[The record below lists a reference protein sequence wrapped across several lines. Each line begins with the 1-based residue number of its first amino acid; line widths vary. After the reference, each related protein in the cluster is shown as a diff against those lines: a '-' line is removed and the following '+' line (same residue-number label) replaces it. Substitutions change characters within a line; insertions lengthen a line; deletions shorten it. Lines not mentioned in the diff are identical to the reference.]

1 MARQMATTL
10 LRHRAPRRAVLAL
23 VALAALAACTSPVR
37 LATPA
42 EIKQAN
48 SATPSPAPSG
58 GIGSTAPNPAA
69 SASPGTTAPSPTAP
83 TATGALAQ
91 LQAEYH
97 ALIAFVLPSIVQI
110 DTQGGLGS
118 GIVFD
123 AQGDIVT
130 NAHVVAGATRYT
142 VTTSD
147 GHQYAA
153 TLVGAATGSDL
164 AVIRVGADAALQPAT
179 FGDSSKVTLG
189 DIVVAIGSPLGL
201 SDSVSEGIVS
211 GTGRSQSE
219 GNGVNLTDLIQ
230 TTAAINPGNSGG
242 ALVDIAGHVVGMPTL
257 GASSSPRS
265 GAAGGI
271 GFAISSNQIVT
282 VGQQLAAGGTVTH
295 TGLAYL
301 GVNTSDSPG
310 GGALVANVVAA
321 GPADK
326 AGIKT
331 GWIITS
337 VGGHATPDANSVG
350 SVLATY
356 KPGQKVDV
364 VAKLPDG
371 STKTV
376 SVTLGE
382 RPANP

>member
-1 MARQMATTL
+1 MASPARSL
-10 LRHRAPRRAVLAL
+10 AVLVMA
-23 VALAALAACTSPVR
+23 VAALAACSSPVR
-37 LATPA
+37 LASPT
-42 EIKQAN
+42 EIQQAA
-48 SATPSPAPSG
+48 SATPTPAPSG
-58 GIGSTAPNPAA
+58 GNSANTAPSPAA
-69 SASPGTTAPSPTAP
+69 SAPPGTTTPSPSAPSGS
-83 TATGALAQ
+83 GALAQ

-97 ALIAFVLPSIVQI
+97 ALIAAVLPSIVQI

-123 AQGDIVT
+123 SQGDIIT

-147 GHQYAA
+147 GHQYPA
-153 TLVGAATGSDL
+153 TLVGAATGTDL
-164 AVIRVGADAALQPAT
+164 AVIKIGSDVGLKPAT
-179 FGDSSKVTLG
+179 FGDSSKVVLG

-219 GNGVNLTDLIQ
+219 GNGVYLTDLIQ

-242 ALVDIAGHVVGMPTL
+242 ALVDISGHVVGMPTL

-271 GFAISSNQIVT
+271 GFAIAADQIVT
-282 VGQQLAAGGTVTH
+282 AGQQLAGGGSVTH
-295 TGLAYL
+295 TGLAYM
-301 GVNTSDSPG
+301 GVTTTDSTG
-310 GGALVANVVAA
+310 GGAAVETVVAG

-326 AGIKT
+326 AGIKA
-331 GWIITS
+331 GWVITA
-337 VGGHATPDANSVG
+337 VGGRSIPDANAVG

>member
-1 MARQMATTL
+1 MATTL
-10 LRHRAPRRAVLAL
+10 LRNRAPRRALLAL

-37 LATPA
+37 LATPS

-48 SATPSPAPSG
+48 SATPSPAASGATGSMAPS
-58 GIGSTAPNPAA
+58 PAA
-69 SASPGTTAPSPTAP
+69 SASPGSTAP

-97 ALIAFVLPSIVQI
+97 ALIASVLPSIVQI

-123 AQGDIVT
+123 AQGDVVT

-164 AVIRVGADAALQPAT
+164 AVIRVGADAALKPAT
-179 FGDSSKVTLG
+179 FGDSGKVTLG

-219 GNGVNLTDLIQ
+219 GNGVYLTDLIQ

-265 GAAGGI
+265 GAASGI

-282 VGQQLAAGGTVTH
+282 VGQQLAAGGAVTH

-301 GVNTSDSPG
+301 GVNTSDHPG
-310 GGALVANVVAA
+310 GGALVENVVAA

-326 AGIKT
+326 AGVKT

-356 KPGQKVDV
+356 KPGQKLDV
-364 VAKLPDG
+364 MATLPDG
-371 STKTV
+371 STRTV